1 MLIEVKRTFFV
12 NKVINLELILNR
24 SIDYQ
29 IK

>member
-12 NKVINLELILNR
+12 NKVINLELIINR